1 MVAWK
6 GLSLGAGRSRV
17 AATGSGCLRA
27 LRMVILERPNSRAI
41 CRMDLPSRWALRMA
55 PSSSTV
61 STSLTLREVNVPWG
75 NVHPSGGGCGGSLLD
90 DQIAR
95 RWVTFRRSF
104 PARFEALNNLG
115 RDKLVDVHGV
125 PQRSARPLFPG
136 IFPPKRRG
144 VSPSSDLSF
153 GLFQDPE
160 TPENRGFLVYLG
172 LLGLRGSSGTARK
185 QPESTKLGP
194 RKSESLVRG
203 SPCSLKATG
212 SNYFTCGSVAFGLME
227 MSYFGSVAERC
238 RRASISFISLAGTR
252 TPSGYTPWRRL
263 TVGCSPFQ
271 VIRRTHCRT
280 TFRQVRS
287 TPFHF
292 FSNADQHRSIG
303 LYLLWY
309 GG

>member
-1 MVAWK
+1 MRVMLSVESGRYSPGPGTVKLLEDGSYQEIRPPVA
-6 GLSLGAGRSRV
+6 S
-17 AATGSGCLRA
+17 
-27 LRMVILERPNSRAI
+27 
-41 CRMDLPSRWALRMA
+41 
-55 PSSSTV
+55 
-61 STSLTLREVNVPWG
+61 
-75 NVHPSGGGCGGSLLD
+75 
-90 DQIAR
+90 
-95 RWVTFRRSF
+95 
-104 PARFEALNNLG
+104 
-115 RDKLVDVHGV
+115 
-125 PQRSARPLFPG
+125 
-136 IFPPKRRG
+136 
-144 VSPSSDLSF
+144 
-153 GLFQDPE
+153 
-160 TPENRGFLVYLG
+160 
-172 LLGLRGSSGTARK
+172 
-185 QPESTKLGP
+185 
-194 RKSESLVRG
+194 
-203 SPCSLKATG
+203 CSLIRPDFLAMATG
-212 SNYFTCGSVAFGLME
+212 SNYFTCGSVAFGLMV